1 MDLVCKFYYAP
12 ERRGRISAFSI
23 AFRQAPEQYLLAAR
37 HAIDHF
43 SILAPPEKQAIIDW
57 SHCMLNRAVRYQ
69 SLKEHLFCE
78 WAEFAW
84 QLYLHSPNDFPILP
98 IQSLEVVT
106 RFNFDQTGV
115 AQRTCQRLFR
125 VQSINRVRLKNVCD
139 TLEAGDFPL
148 LYESEKLPPVPV
160 TEMYWTHSSQGRP
173 DIARLI
179 RGEPCFSKS
188 STFYRE
194 TDTLILSAQF
204 LIDRALSTL
213 RQTTSK
219 LTGARFLEELTDGY
233 KYLNDFTG
241 HAELNRQLIRL
252 ISDKRSAAIYT
263 PVICK
268 ELARFR
274 VLIVGNFSDQLTIF
288 ESPAGQNF
296 NLTGSGIFSEGI
308 SLDSPQS
315 LEKIKRLINEH
326 DATIVSSE

>member
-1 MDLVCKFYYAP
+1 
-12 ERRGRISAFSI
+12 
-23 AFRQAPEQYLLAAR
+23 
-37 HAIDHF
+37 
-43 SILAPPEKQAIIDW
+43 
-57 SHCMLNRAVRYQ
+57 MLNRAVRYQ
-69 SLKEHLFCE
+69 SLKEHLFCK
-78 WAEFAW
+78 WVEFAW
-84 QLYLHSPNDFPILP
+84 QLYLHSPDDFPILP

-106 RFNFDQTGV
+106 RFNFDHTGV

-125 VQSINRVRLKNVCD
+125 VQSINRARLKNVRD
-139 TLEAGDFPL
+139 TLEAGNFPL
-148 LYESEKLPPVPV
+148 LYESEKLPSVPV
-160 TEMYWTHSSQGRP
+160 TEMYWTPSSQGRP

-179 RGEPCFSKS
+179 RGEPCFRKS

-204 LIDRALSTL
+204 LIGRALNTL
-213 RQTTSK
+213 RQATSK

-233 KYLNDFTG
+233 KYLNDPAG

-252 ISDKRSAAIYT
+252 INDKCSAAIYT

-268 ELARFR
+268 ELTRFR

-308 SLDSPQS
+308 SLDCPQS
-315 LEKIKRLINEH
+315 LEKIKHLINEH